1 MTYTDDAR
9 PGKRLSRRMVLK
21 AGLGAAATGALAALL
36 AACGNTATA
45 TPAGGTGGTSGGT
58 SATKPAAT
66 TAAGGGGG
74 GGAATATVSG
84 ALPTQPATP
93 KPPKNA
99 SAMKLEW
106 WHAMGGTNGKIVTD
120 LCDQFNDS
128 QSDIYVQ
135 PIYQGSYDDTIN
147 KFKAALPAKTVPHI
161 IQVYDIGQ
169 RFMIDS
175 KATDPM
181 QSFVDADKFD
191 LTQYEPAIL
200 NYYTVD
206 KKLNA
211 MPFNTSNPILYYNK
225 KAFKDAGL
233 DAEKPPKTWEDI
245 EAAAGKL
252 VKKDSG
258 GKVTQYGIAIAIY
271 GWFFEQ
277 WLATQNAVYA
287 DPDNGRGANR
297 ATKVVYNSD
306 AGTKVLDW
314 WKGLIDKGVA
324 TNLGRNTSDTQKAFG
339 AGQLPITVDSTAALR
354 GIVAAAGSNFEVGTA
369 YMPRPAAT
377 VDQGGIIM
385 GGAANYILKDKAT
398 NEKQA
403 AWKFIQFLSQPKQ
416 QAYWHINT
424 GYFPIRKDTYDL
436 PEEVAN
442 FQKYPQFKTAV
453 DQLHDTKLT
462 PATSGAVIGVFP
474 QARQSTENAIEEVIL
489 GKSAA
494 KAALDKSTS
503 DVNQQLDLYNQS
515 VK

>member
-1 MTYTDDAR
+1 MTYTDDAQ
-9 PGKRLSRRMVLK
+9 PGKRLSRRMMLK
-21 AGLGAAATGALAALL
+21 AGLGVAATGALAALL

-45 TPAGGTGGTSGGT
+45 TPAGGTSGGT

-66 TAAGGGGG
+66 AATG
-74 GGAATATVSG
+74 GGAPTATVSG

-99 SAMKLEW
+99 SAMKIEW

-128 QSDIYVQ
+128 QSDTYVQ

-191 LTQYEPAIL
+191 LSQYEPAIL

-211 MPFNTSNPILYYNK
+211 MPFNTSNPILYFNK
-225 KAFKDAGL
+225 KAFTDAGL
-233 DAEKPPKTWEDI
+233 DPEKPPKTWEDI
-245 EAAAGKL
+245 EAAATKL

-258 GKVTQYGIAIAIY
+258 GKVTQYGMAIAIY

-339 AGQLPITVDSTAALR
+339 SGQLPITVHQPFHVAQQSGHVLFVQGTGPVLLASELRATHTSNHVLRPRFTQRRTLFIVEVAKPLRSPGCVSIGTRGRVARHLNTSAPVSVEPRGYSRTPTRRSRLWIADGARWCSLPWWVSWPSPVQRPRSRARRRLPAARRSTVDYLLPSWVSR
-354 GIVAAAGSNFEVGTA
+354 SPTKTGAGSRSGTITA
-369 YMPRPAAT
+369 RPW
-377 VDQGGIIM
+377 
-385 GGAANYILKDKAT
+385 Y
-398 NEKQA
+398 
-403 AWKFIQFLSQPKQ
+403 
-416 QAYWHINT
+416 
-424 GYFPIRKDTYDL
+424 
-436 PEEVAN
+436 
-442 FQKYPQFKTAV
+442 
-453 DQLHDTKLT
+453 
-462 PATSGAVIGVFP
+462 
-474 QARQSTENAIEEVIL
+474 
-489 GKSAA
+489 
-494 KAALDKSTS
+494 
-503 DVNQQLDLYNQS
+503 
-515 VK
+515 